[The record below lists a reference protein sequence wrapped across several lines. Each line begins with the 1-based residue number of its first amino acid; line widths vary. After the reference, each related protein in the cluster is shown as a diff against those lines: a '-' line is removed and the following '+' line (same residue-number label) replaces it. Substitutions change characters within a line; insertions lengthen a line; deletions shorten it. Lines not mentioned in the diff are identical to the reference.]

1 MWKFSAVPTFVTT
14 VLLSSAL
21 NPFAH
26 AADDTYSFG
35 GSCPSQGAWTQAAL
49 AETKNIVSIITKLE
63 NNEDCRGI
71 GQLAQNFQAADSVL
85 ALGGAEKGESL
96 VESLPSEISALRSTL
111 LSSGGMNN
119 IVRELLFKK
128 TIQAAGI
135 GGAAAATGAEPVMNS
150 TTAIQAL
157 YTRTSRATKYGL
169 NAAEQVFN
177 QLPQYKKCLI
187 GHPDE
192 GMLLMSAAVKMGA
205 AFASSDG
212 GGAQQL
218 GSSLASLTNMLR
230 ENNFTKAIRKGKETE
245 FWFSVSCL
253 MESVTK
259 NYCEAQN
266 AQDLMRYAQKEYL
279 RSRGTKTLGT
289 VDPNVDN
296 PLEGY
301 YLLVRE
307 IPMVA
312 QWLRSVKQGTDP
324 RRPSDAAAQNE
335 DNARVQQMREM
346 DKNIRSYLFQ
356 EMEVMRTQP
365 TDFGKKNKLYN
376 ILMELVSRM
385 TSYKTAKAAEFF
397 TNMMNAE
404 LIPFYL
410 IGLEEIP
417 AACRAQD
424 GKFVQEWNVWMSTS
438 NDGKYVSAFDNPLE
452 LAKIIENRMNILID
466 GANANAAIFFRQRL
480 VIDLLNLVNQT
491 LVGQNITVRQ
501 SLQHMD
507 RFLVR
512 FESRLTDSYSDSI
525 MRPSVYDT
533 RLRIGRILQAYD
545 GLAQIGHSLKGKS
558 IDFYDEEAFAATRD
572 AAKKM
577 IDTVFAEVEVLYQND
592 VFLTNRFTTFIQRDF
607 ALRIRQGQ
615 NMTPYQQ
622 QLMKVTQD
630 QLIARISLTFGS
642 NPTVAK
648 NDLAGAYL
656 ANSSNLGMLEETFSD
671 TIFVMLEEL
680 NEVVNGRT
688 ADSASLNK
696 LADGRYQRDL
706 FLKQMQTPIG
716 ALGQIT
722 GNPLYRFIS
731 WLKARMELKSTSND
745 LYYREKNSKQVSR
758 TESKFGDI
766 AQLRGRLC
774 GQTLAFSNRARF
786 IPLCK
791 GAVMKSAFSGDNE
804 HSYLDLTYDD
814 YTSTQYDPQIN
825 KDPVKLHKRVCAVND
840 YSIRNWVRMLEDR
853 DQSNDGVED
862 EIHVVKERAELLP
875 DSAALFPDE
884 PAEPSKMVSTAG
896 TTRERTPEE
905 VETLRAR
912 VADRAKARAA
922 SAASGLNP

>member
-1 MWKFSAVPTFVTT
+1 MWKLRASPLLATIS
-14 VLLSSAL
+14 LLSIASGTLAKG
-21 NPFAH
+21 
-26 AADDTYSFG
+26 ADDTYSFG

-49 AETKNIVSIITKLE
+49 AETKNIVSIIEKLE
-63 NNEDCRGI
+63 NNENCKGI

-85 ALGGAEKGESL
+85 GLGTSERGESI
-96 VESLPSEISALRSTL
+96 VESLPSEISALRNTL
-111 LSSGGMNN
+111 LSSGGTNKV
-119 IVRELLFKK
+119 VRELLFKK
-128 TIQAAGI
+128 TIEAAGI
-135 GGAAAATGAEPVMNS
+135 GGAEAAKGAIPVMS
-150 TTAIQAL
+150 SATAIEAL
-157 YTRTSRATKYGL
+157 YKRTARATQFGL
-169 NAAEQVFN
+169 NAAEQVFS

-230 ENNFTKAIRKGKETE
+230 ENNFTQAIRKGKETE
-245 FWFSVSCL
+245 FWLSVSCL

-266 AQDLMRYAQKEYL
+266 AQELLRYAQKEYL
-279 RSRGTKTLGT
+279 RSRKDKALGA
-289 VDPNVDN
+289 VDPNLDN

-324 RRPSDAAAQNE
+324 RRPSDAAAQND

-376 ILMELVSRM
+376 ILNELVSRM
-385 TSYKTAKAAEFF
+385 TGYKTAKAAEFF

-410 IGLEEIP
+410 IGLDEIP

-424 GKFVQEWNVWMSTS
+424 GKIVQQWDTWMSTS

-525 MRPSVYDT
+525 MRPSLYDT

-545 GLAQIGHSLKGKS
+545 GLAQIGRSLKGKS
-558 IDFYDEEAFAATRD
+558 IESYDDDAFAATRD

-642 NPTVAK
+642 NPTVAR
-648 NDLAGAYL
+648 NDLAGAYF

-671 TIFVMLEEL
+671 TILVMLEEL
-680 NEVVNGRT
+680 NEVAHGRNAT
-688 ADSASLNK
+688 SATLRK
-696 LADGRYQRDL
+696 LSDKRYEQDL
-706 FLKQMQTPIG
+706 KVKG
-716 ALGQIT
+716 ALSPLGLVGQVT
-722 GNPLYRFIS
+722 GNPLLRFFS
-731 WLKARMELKSTSND
+731 WMKARMELNSTSSD
-745 LYYREKNSKQVSR
+745 LYYRVKNSKQVPR
-758 TESKFGDI
+758 VESKFGDI

-774 GQTLAFSNRARF
+774 GQTLAFRNRARF
-786 IPLCK
+786 IPYCE
-791 GAVMKSAFSGDNE
+791 GAVMKSAFSGDKPDPT
-804 HSYLDLTYDD
+804 LDLVYDTY
-814 YTSTQYDPQIN
+814 TNARYDHKIN
-825 KDPVKLHKRVCAVND
+825 LDPVKLHKRVCAMND
-840 YSIRNWVRMLEDR
+840 YSVRNWVRMLEDR
-853 DQSNDGVED
+853 DQSNDSVEN
-862 EIHVVKERAELLP
+862 EIHVVGERAEAIP
-875 DSAALFPDE
+875 DSVTPDD
-884 PAEPSKMVSTAG
+884 SN
-896 TTRERTPEE
+896 R
-905 VETLRAR
+905 
-912 VADRAKARAA
+912 
-922 SAASGLNP
+922 